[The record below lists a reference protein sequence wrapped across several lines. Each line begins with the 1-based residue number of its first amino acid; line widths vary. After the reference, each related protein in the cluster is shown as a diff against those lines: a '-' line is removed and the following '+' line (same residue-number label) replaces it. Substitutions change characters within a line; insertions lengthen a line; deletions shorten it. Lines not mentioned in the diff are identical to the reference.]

1 MLATEGKRCS
11 SFRICV
17 GKRTETLQV
26 PMSIFMS
33 ILDIAVDE
41 AIDPDVVVIAIPAIV
56 VEVPIFILKNIKMS
70 LTVS

>member
-1 MLATEGKRCS
+1 
-11 SFRICV
+11 
-17 GKRTETLQV
+17 
-26 PMSIFMS
+26 MSIFMS